1 MKRGA
6 SKSKGSSFEREI
18 AKFLTK
24 WVSGQV
30 KELYYWRSPSS
41 GAVATLNVGSK
52 EISGDIIAL
61 KPEAAFLTNMFS
73 LELKT
78 GYPKTVFNQHLKDN
92 KNFEIENFW
101 KQCLRDAERAH
112 KYPMLI
118 YRKLGFPIILGI
130 DEIVRKKLLYSV
142 KFPKRLVL
150 CFENET
156 PDVNF
161 YDMES
166 FFQIVTP
173 EVIKKI

>member
-1 MKRGA
+1 MKKGA

-52 EISGDIIAL
+52 EISGDIIAI
-61 KPEAAFLTNMFS
+61 KQEGSFFTDKFS
-73 LELKT
+73 IELKT
-78 GYPKTVFNQHLKDN
+78 GYPKISFNQHLKDN

-101 KQCLRDAERAH
+101 KQCLWDAGRAD
-112 KYPMLI
+112 KYPMLM

-130 DEIVRKKLLYSV
+130 DETVREKLLYSV
-142 KFPKRLVL
+142 RLPKRLVL
-150 CFENET
+150 CFENGI

-161 YDMES
+161 YDMET

-173 EVIKKI
+173 EIIKKI